1 MELVLLPLL
10 LCFKPSFPP
19 LNRSVNM
26 KHDRHFF
33 FPFSFCHQR
42 NFMLPILFQ
51 FTLQRHGRWES
62 NFERDWIK
70 FKSLE
75 NGFSLLAVWSI

>member
-33 FPFSFCHQR
+33 F
-42 NFMLPILFQ
+42 LFL
-51 FTLQRHGRWES
+51 FVTKETLCYRFFFNLHFKDMEDGRVTLRE
-62 NFERDWIK
+62 IGL
-70 FKSLE
+70 SL
-75 NGFSLLAVWSI
+75 NP